1 MSEITVTLC
10 VRQRDGSLVR
20 LADLPDDERLMIR
33 QRLNRGLAPL
43 AYAAAERRYLA
54 QQDSRTG

>member
-10 VRQRDGSLVR
+10 VRRGDALIR
-20 LADLPDDERLMIR
+20 WADLTDDERLVIR

-54 QQDSRTG
+54 QQDGRTG